1 MSGKGKTSARLA
13 SGLIILNGVSRR
25 LPVVHPKVRH
35 GWGALQ
41 SVPEKG
47 FTQSQ
52 VGATWRRIVTVTFRL
67 AAVPSPNFLIRLS
80 VNDCRRNPGGDRR
93 AETR

>member
-1 MSGKGKTSARLA
+1 MSGKRKTSARLA

-35 GWGALQ
+35 GWGALP

-47 FTQSQ
+47 FGRCPLEP
-52 VGATWRRIVTVTFRL
+52 GADGGLINRGWAGRYLCNNTRNKQ
-67 AAVPSPNFLIRLS
+67 ANGPSGPPL
-80 VNDCRRNPGGDRR
+80 
-93 AETR
+93 

>member
-1 MSGKGKTSARLA
+1 MSGKRKTSARLA

-35 GWGALQ
+35 GWGALP

-47 FTQSQ
+47 FGRCPLEP
-52 VGATWRRIVTVTFRL
+52 GADGGLINRGWAGRYLCNSPRNKQ
-67 AAVPSPNFLIRLS
+67 ANGPSGPPL
-80 VNDCRRNPGGDRR
+80 
-93 AETR
+93 